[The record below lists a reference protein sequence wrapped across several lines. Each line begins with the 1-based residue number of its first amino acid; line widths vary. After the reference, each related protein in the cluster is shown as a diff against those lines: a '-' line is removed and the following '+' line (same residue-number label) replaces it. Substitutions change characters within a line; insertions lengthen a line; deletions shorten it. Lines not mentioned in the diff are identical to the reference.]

1 MPLHPGNAKK
11 YDMSTVAPM
20 ENSPLAGK
28 TVLFLGSSVT
38 FGSASLQQGIPE
50 YFARRFG
57 CHIIK
62 EAVSGTTLA
71 DNGTDSY
78 VRRLVDRVPVDSPVD
93 LLVCQLSTNDASRG
107 IPLGDLP
114 ADSSDTATVTGAME
128 FIIRYARETWG
139 CPVAFYTGSRFDSA
153 AYGAMVTR
161 VLELEEK
168 RGILVL
174 NLWDS
179 EKFNAISPGNR
190 ALYMRD
196 PIHPTKAGY
205 KCWWCPELERQLLT
219 LLPRHPIL

>member
-38 FGSASLQQGIPE
+38 FGAASLQQGIPE

-62 EAVSGTTLA
+62 EAVSGTTLV
-71 DNGTDSY
+71 DTGTDSY
-78 VRRLVDRVPVDSPVD
+78 VRRLVDNVPADSPVA

-107 IPLGDLP
+107 MPLGDLP
-114 ADSSDTATVTGAME
+114 ADSSDTATVTGAIE

-179 EKFNAISPGNR
+179 EKFNTIPSGNR
-190 ALYMRD
+190 VLYMRD

-219 LLPRHPIL
+219 LLPRYPIL